1 MTKRSLKLIVI
12 PGTLV
17 VAALIVGFGLTS
29 GGNTEV
35 SAAPGI
41 DPQARGIGGVPRS
54 DFTSKVD
61 NPFFPLP
68 PGARWI
74 YEGHGP
80 EGAKR
85 VVIEVMKDTQAIMGI
100 DTVVVRDTVT
110 IDGTLFED
118 TYDWYAQDHDGNVWY
133 FGEAVK
139 YEDGRPVADE
149 GSWKAGVDGARP
161 GILMK
166 AAPAV
171 GDHYYQEYF
180 DGQAMARAEVVSL
193 NAQMDVPFGALAD
206 LLQTK
211 DSTPSEPG
219 IFENKYYARGV
230 GLVAEIKVG
239 EDEIVELVEARL
251 P

>member
-1 MTKRSLKLIVI
+1 MTKRYLKLIVL
-12 PGTLV
+12 PATLA
-17 VAALIVGFGLTS
+17 VAALLVGLGLAS
-29 GGNTEV
+29 GGNNEV

-41 DPQARGIGGVPRS
+41 DPQ
-54 DFTSKVD
+54 DFTTEVD

-68 PGARWI
+68 QGARWV
-74 YEGHGP
+74 YEGRSD

-85 VVIEVMKDTQAIMGI
+85 VVIEVMKETHEVMGV

-110 IDGTLFED
+110 VDGALFED
-118 TYDWYAQDHDGNVWY
+118 TYDWYAQDREGNVWY
-133 FGEAVK
+133 FGEAVR

-149 GSWKAGVDGARP
+149 GSWRAGVDGARP

-171 GDHYYQEYF
+171 GDHYDQEYF
-180 DGQAMARAEVVSL
+180 DGQSMARAEVVRL
-193 NAQMDVPFGALAD
+193 DAQINVPFGALAD

-211 DSTPSEPG
+211 DTTPTEPG
-219 IFENKYYARGV
+219 IYEYKYYARGV
-230 GLVAEIKVG
+230 GLVSELKVG